1 MSFAELLPLVSQLS
15 PPEKQQLIQFLTAQ
29 TPRDEMAG
37 FFTEA
42 EYPILS
48 PYDSVEAADVLMQ
61 MISDDR
67 EPAVH
72 A

>member
-1 MSFAELLPLVSQLS
+1 
-15 PPEKQQLIQFLTAQ
+15 LTAQ
-29 TPRDEMAG
+29 TPHDEMAG

-48 PYDSVEAADVLMQ
+48 AYDSVEAADVLMQ